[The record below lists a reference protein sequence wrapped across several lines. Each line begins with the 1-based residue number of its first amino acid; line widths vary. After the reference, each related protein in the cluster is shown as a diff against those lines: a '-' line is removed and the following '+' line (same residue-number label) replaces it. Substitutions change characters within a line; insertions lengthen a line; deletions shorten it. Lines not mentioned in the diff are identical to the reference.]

1 MKEQIQRLG
10 NTPSVETQQGK
21 LASTVT
27 QASATPVIAPAPSS
41 GQRLAQA
48 LNVGVTGATAVYGK
62 VVEDENIKEAAYQ
75 TIEGSAAGIRY
86 AQDVI
91 TKARELPL
99 DQQSTYIRGK
109 MEIGLNEIK
118 GKNVSKSYL
127 SAYMNSFAN
136 NTNEFD
142 AKANETIYLQRKEE
156 TKLKTASMIVQQRIA
171 PLGDITDKDGKV
183 IGKQTKEDQH
193 EGIINKIMAA
203 NDMDRA
209 KAGELYVE
217 SMGGYIKQQA
227 ENNPN
232 YDWQTAINTELKI
245 LSKDKAVNYAT
256 HPTYGKLIDTLESHL
271 TTLTTARAAAYE
283 KQQKEVKEKTTVSF
297 LGKIF
302 DPTTS
307 KEELLQIKY
316 EVIKNPTFFSTEQ
329 IKSLISS
336 IDSAESNKGFS
347 NTPTGNG
354 PTLQIAAQQGK
365 LNLTMLEHYKGYLTK
380 EEYGRIGQ
388 DIVKR
393 TVDMK
398 DVVVKTNLDSIND
411 TLANGKRMVAQV
423 NEAGFAVNK
432 VEARKMADY
441 DKRMNNYLIG
451 YRAKH
456 NGKDPEFVDVDKMS
470 EVAIKEILG
479 RSYEPSKVN
488 IVKPTPPTKQQQPKT
503 PFSKTTEW
511 AKKATR
517 AEAALALN
525 NKWITQ
531 EELRALKAGK

>member
-48 LNVGVTGATAVYGK
+48 LGVGVTGATAIYGK

-142 AKANETIYLQRKEE
+142 AKANETIYLQQKEE

-193 EGIINKIMAA
+193 EDILNKIMAA

-232 YDWQTAINTELKI
+232 YDWQAAINTELKI

-271 TTLTTARAAAYE
+271 TTLTTARAAIAEKERTKEQVTNTNALMAELYQDGVSAETIGKIKTHMYQNPDKFTVEQYKTINTAIKDAYDDSGYA
-283 KQQKEVKEKTTVSF
+283 KTSNPKFFNTLLSQAT
-297 LGKIF
+297 LGKIGLDTLPF
-302 DPTTS
+302 YRNNLTKSEYNHIATSMIAHSKDKTDVVKATNKQAISDLESSAVGILSQQDPVS
-307 KEELLQIKY
+307 KMLT
-316 EVIKNPTFFSTEQ
+316 P
-329 IKSLISS
+329 
-336 IDSAESNKGFS
+336 DSAKKVDRFKILNNAWITKYVSEHKGELPSFDEALKMQQIFVKHVQENK
-347 NTPTGNG
+347 TGVIPG
-354 PTLQIAAQQGK
+354 VAPVG
-365 LNLTMLEHYKGYLTK
+365 G
-380 EEYGRIGQ
+380 G
-388 DIVKR
+388 VKQLL
-393 TVDMK
+393 K
-398 DVVVKTNLDSIND
+398 
-411 TLANGKRMVAQV
+411 
-423 NEAGFAVNK
+423 
-432 VEARKMADY
+432 
-441 DKRMNNYLIG
+441 
-451 YRAKH
+451 
-456 NGKDPEFVDVDKMS
+456 
-470 EVAIKEILG
+470 
-479 RSYEPSKVN
+479 
-488 IVKPTPPTKQQQPKT
+488 
-503 PFSKTTEW
+503 FSKNKEW
-511 AKKATR
+511 AKSATP
-517 AEAALALN
+517 EQVLDALKKKL
-525 NKWITQ
+525 ITQ
-531 EELRALKAGK
+531 QEIMSLRNSK